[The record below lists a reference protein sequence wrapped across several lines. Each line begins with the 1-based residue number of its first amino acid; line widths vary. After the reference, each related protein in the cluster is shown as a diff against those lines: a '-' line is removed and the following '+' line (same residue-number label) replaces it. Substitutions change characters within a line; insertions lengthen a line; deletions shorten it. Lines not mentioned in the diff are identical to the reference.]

1 MTAIR
6 FLVLLIVVHFCLNS
20 YGQKIKN
27 IKISQDEKNVVIFY
41 DLIGKKKLC
50 NVNFYYNLDN
60 EETWNGPLKNVTGD
74 VANQMPG
81 KGKKAIWNPLI
92 SGSQIEGNIQF
103 LVIPEPSLIKS
114 DAGNTYKSKTKANFS
129 PDFYKYKKSKTIWL
143 GSAIVSGAVGAYS
156 FIQAEKY
163 YDEYQTVSAT
173 ADAADLH
180 QKVKLFD
187 QIKYISLGVAGL
199 STIGFI
205 IQAENQHNAK
215 KSSISFYPQPLKNGL
230 GFGLVCKF

>member
-1 MTAIR
+1 MTKFR
-6 FLVLLIVVHFCLNS
+6 FLIFLIIANLSLNS
-20 YGQKIKN
+20 FGQKIKN
-27 IKISQDEKNVVIFY
+27 VRISQDEKSVVVLY
-41 DLIGKKKLC
+41 DLIGKKKLY
-50 NVNFYYNLDN
+50 NVNFYYILDN
-60 EETWNGPLKNVTGD
+60 EKTCNGPLKDVIGD

-81 KGKKAIWNPLI
+81 KGKKAIWNPLK
-92 SGSQIEGNIQF
+92 SESQIEGNIQF
-103 LVIPEPSLIKS
+103 LVIPEPNLIES
-114 DAGNTYKSKTKANFS
+114 DAGNTYNTKANRS
-129 PDFYKYKKSKTIWL
+129 PDFYKYKKSKNIWL
-143 GSAIVSGAVGAYS
+143 GSSLVSGAVGAYS

-187 QIKYISLGVAGL
+187 QLKYISLGVAGL
-199 STIGFI
+199 STIVFV

-215 KSSISFYPQPLKNGL
+215 KTSVSFYPQPLKNGL